1 MTPNTDV
8 QNYSEYKFE
17 KVTQCIVSEPLLC
30 MRLGLHTKRYKLGP
44 LKKLFSEKSGA
55 FVTGFCNLPAERL
68 RMYMDQRRAKGGFYS
83 ERADAFVI
91 SPNRRT

>member
-1 MTPNTDV
+1 MTPNNYV
-8 QNYSEYKFE
+8 QNDSEYKLHNALLA
-17 KVTQCIVSEPLLC
+17 KPLLS

-68 RMYMDQRRAKGGFYS
+68 RMYMDQKRATRVTIKY
-83 ERADAFVI
+83 I
-91 SPNRRT
+91 KN